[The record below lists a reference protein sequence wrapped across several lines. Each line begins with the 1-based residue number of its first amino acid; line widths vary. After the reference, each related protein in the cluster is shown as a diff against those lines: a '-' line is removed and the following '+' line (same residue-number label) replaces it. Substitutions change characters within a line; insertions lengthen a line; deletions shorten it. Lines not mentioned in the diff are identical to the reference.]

1 MKLWELKGCVWGHV
15 ARTWQSWDSNSPLA
29 SSHAMQEA
37 LGRRVGG
44 TFTKEAF
51 LVLSFEKPSTAG
63 PPFMQEQVK
72 TSVQGRVFGM
82 LAQEFGLC
90 QDRES
95 TMLPEIALRF
105 DQTFSW
111 FSVFLFLKSSPS
123 VVLTSGPRKPGWA
136 HTANWMFLLSWV
148 TFVFSRVHT

>member
-1 MKLWELKGCVWGHV
+1 M
-15 ARTWQSWDSNSPLA
+15 
-29 SSHAMQEA
+29 
-37 LGRRVGG
+37 
-44 TFTKEAF
+44 
-51 LVLSFEKPSTAG
+51 LSFEKPSTAG

-105 DQTFSW
+105 DQTFS
-111 FSVFLFLKSSPS
+111 
-123 VVLTSGPRKPGWA
+123 
-136 HTANWMFLLSWV
+136 
-148 TFVFSRVHT
+148 